1 MIRTLII
8 DDVQLARERLKRCL
22 ADHADVEIVGECD
35 NGASAVK
42 SIRALDPDLIFLD
55 VQMPALDGFGVLDAL
70 KRERMPAVIF
80 VTAYNDYAIQAFEVN
95 ALDYLL
101 KPVDYDRLGKAV
113 ERAKT
118 HLAQP
123 AAGDD
128 LDNRFRALLE
138 DIKTGSK
145 FLKRLTIKLTGR
157 TILLPTDEIDWI
169 ETYGNYLKVHAGR
182 ESHLIRGTMQSLET
196 KLDPEKFV
204 RVHRSVIVNIEKVK
218 EIYPRWNGDQDLVL
232 QNGQQLML
240 SRNYRDKFF
249 AVLGAENT

>member
-8 DDVQLARERLKRCL
+8 DDVALARERLKRCL
-22 ADHADVEIVGECD
+22 ADETEIEIVGECD
-35 NGASAVK
+35 NGESAVAH
-42 SIRALDPDLIFLD
+42 IRSLAPDLIFLD
-55 VQMPALDGFGVLDAL
+55 VQMPALDGFGVLEAL
-70 KRERMPAVIF
+70 KDERAPEVIF

-101 KPVDYDRLGKAV
+101 KPVDCERLSKAV
-113 ERAKT
+113 ERAKSRLGQSNRDE
-118 HLAQP
+118 HL
-123 AAGDD
+123 DS
-128 LDNRFRALLE
+128 RFRALLA

-157 TILLPTDEIDWI
+157 TILLPTDEVDWI
-169 ETYGNYLKVHAGR
+169 ETHGNYLKVHTGR

-204 RVHRSVIVNIEKVK
+204 RVHRSVIVNVEKIK
-218 EIYPRWNGDQDLVL
+218 EIYPRSNGDQDLVL
-232 QNGQQLML
+232 QNGRQLML

-249 AVLGAENT
+249 AALGD